1 MKNRFKLLMLIPSLI
16 WSSQNTL
23 FSQGLSLES
32 CLKMADTANLNLR
45 NSRLDVAINKRQ
57 ISVYNAARLPK
68 VTFSG
73 DYKYNAIIPGQVI
86 PAQLFGGPA
95 GTFTTVQFGVPYN
108 FGNTL
113 QLTQVLYNPQVNY
126 GIQALNLNQKIVEIQ
141 QKMTELDVKYQVATT
156 YFNLQAIN
164 RQLSY
169 LNQNVANLNKIIGN
183 TDLYVK
189 QGLLIET
196 EKDKLSI
203 NLLTLENSLQTVIAT
218 KKQLESLLK
227 ILIGIDD
234 SIVIDLAQDD
244 LIQKSI
250 LVEEGTISRPELEL
264 LDAQLALNREERKG
278 TFMAYLPSLS
288 FYAAYNYT
296 FNMKPEDDFRTG
308 IESSLIGLRLDWT
321 LFDGFEKYHSQ
332 KKNTMNR
339 EKLEIQQ
346 ELLSQQIKLEADNNK
361 RQIDIQLK
369 SLEISKKQLELSEKV
384 FNQSEAQY
392 NQGTI
397 GTNDLIN
404 AENALHQSQTNVIT
418 AYVQLR
424 QAELNY
430 LKSIGI
436 IK

>member
-1 MKNRFKLLMLIPSLI
+1 MLTIVLI
-16 WSSQNTL
+16 WSSL
-23 FSQGLSLES
+23 GILRSQGLTLES
-32 CLKMADTANLNLR
+32 CLKMADTANLSLR

-68 VTFSG
+68 VVFTG

-86 PAQLFGGPA
+86 PAQMFGGPA
-95 GTFTTVQFGVPYN
+95 GTYTTVQFGVPYN

-126 GIQALNLNQKIVEIQ
+126 GIQALNLNQRIVEIQ

-156 YFNLQAIN
+156 YFNLQAIQ
-164 RQLSY
+164 RQLSF
-169 LNQNVANLNKIIGN
+169 LNQNIVNLKKIIGN

-196 EKDKLSI
+196 EKDKLTI
-203 NLLTLENSLQTVIAT
+203 NLLTLENSLQTVIST
-218 KKQLESLLK
+218 KTQLESLLK
-227 ILIGIDD
+227 ILIGLDE
-234 SIVIDLAQDD
+234 SKVIELVQDD

-264 LDAQLALNREERKG
+264 IDAQLALNKEERKG
-278 TFMAYLPSLS
+278 TNMAYLPSLS

-296 FNMKPEDDFRTG
+296 YNMNPEDDFRTG
-308 IESSLIGLRLDWT
+308 IKSSFLGLRLDWT
-321 LFDGFEKYHSQ
+321 LFDGFEKYHGQ
-332 KKNTMNR
+332 KKNAMNR
-339 EKLEIQQ
+339 DRLETQQ
-346 ELLSQQIKLEADNNK
+346 QLVSQQIKLEADNNK
-361 RQIDIQLK
+361 RQIEIQLK

-397 GTNDLIN
+397 GANDLIN
-404 AENALHQSQTNVIT
+404 AENALHQSQTNMVS